1 MKTIKL
7 SDDYLY
13 FGATKAINK
22 VKAQLSSLGAPE
34 EKVQLDFTG
43 VSIYAGTH
51 SYIFNEL
58 KMYAPDYINLPR
70 EDAAEFARL
79 ARMKD
84 RKILSLEDYNKELRT
99 LVKRGSSFLLSDKTN
114 EHFCT
119 ALGYTDTALK
129 IRKYDRSTFTLKSP
143 KLTYQH
149 TEVNIVD
156 LFNRT
161 YIMRP
166 LTKAEFNYAV
176 SVLNKHGIAANKV
189 SNIDY

>member
-7 SDDYLY
+7 SDDYLF

-34 EKVQLDFTG
+34 EKVQLDFTE
-43 VSIYAGTH
+43 VSIYADTH

-79 ARMKD
+79 SRMKD

-119 ALGYTDTALK
+119 ALGYTDTVLQ

-143 KLTYQH
+143 KLTYQN
-149 TEVNIVD
+149 TEVNIID

-166 LTKAEFNYAV
+166 LTKPEFNYAV
-176 SVLNKHGIAANKV
+176 SVLNKHGVATNKV
-189 SNIDY
+189 SNID